1 MKTKQHQ
8 ITLDLVP
15 GILEIM
21 KAKAAKTGKAPEE
34 FISNLIN
41 KNALR
46 VLKEALQEQNAYALT
61 ANTLTANNQ

>member
-8 ITLDLVP
+8 ITLAFPP
-15 GILEIM
+15 GIPEFL
-21 KAKAAKTGKAPEE
+21 KTKAAKTGKAPEE

>member
-8 ITLDLVP
+8 ITLDLAP

-34 FISNLIN
+34 FISDILT
-41 KNALR
+41 KGVHLALE
-46 VLKEALQEQNAYALT
+46 EALIGKGGPR
-61 ANTLTANNQ
+61 